1 MTNPEI
7 NNKPFLR
14 ALKCAYKLHKVGG
27 LSTCATIRYLDEAES
42 AIAKGHPLPPAS
54 TPVAD
59 LLPATFNFKDSIM
72 GSGYWQEIQNELQ
85 GAA

>member
-27 LSTCATIRYLDEAES
+27 LATADTIAYLDEAAC
-42 AIAKGHPLPPAS
+42 AIIKGHPLPRAS

-59 LLPATFNFKDSIM
+59 LLPATFTFGDSIM
-72 GSGYWQEIQNELQ
+72 GSGYWQSIQNELQ

>member
-27 LSTCATIRYLDEAES
+27 LSTPATIAYLEEAES
-42 AIAKGHPLPPAS
+42 TIAKGRPLPPAS

-59 LLPATFNFKDSIM
+59 LLPATFTFEGSIM
-72 GSGYWQEIQNELQ
+72 GSGYWQSVQNELQ

>member
-27 LSTCATIRYLDEAES
+27 LSTCATIAYLDEAET
-42 AIAKGHPLPPAS
+42 AILKGHPLPPAS

-59 LLPATFNFKDSIM
+59 LLPATFTFDGSIR
-72 GSGYWQEIQNELQ
+72 GSGYWQSIQNELQ

>member
-27 LSTCATIRYLDEAES
+27 LSSFVVRCYLDEAEG
-42 AIAKGHPLPPAS
+42 AIRDGHPLPPAS

-59 LLPATFNFKDSIM
+59 LLPATFNFEGSMM
-72 GSGYWQEIQNELQ
+72 GWGYWQSIQNELQ

>member
-1 MTNPEI
+1 MTTPEI

-27 LSTCATIRYLDEAES
+27 LSHAVIIRYLDEAAS
-42 AIAKGHPLPPAS
+42 AVCKGDPLPPAS

-59 LLPATFNFKDSIM
+59 LLPATFDFSTSIM
-72 GSGYWQEIQNELQ
+72 GAAYWQPRQNALQ
-85 GAA
+85 GAV

>member
-27 LSTCATIRYLDEAES
+27 LSSLVVRCYLDEAES
-42 AIAKGHPLPPAS
+42 AIIKGHPLPPAS

-59 LLPATFNFKDSIM
+59 LLPATFNFKDSIV
-72 GSGYWQEIQNELQ
+72 GSGYWQSIQNELQ
-85 GAA
+85 GAV